1 MVCQYLLNETHSL
14 IECRPPPIV
23 CHASLCPLCHKWLGL
38 ARPIY
43 MVVYTRH
50 FWQGNCQ
57 VYGHIRCILY
67 TVLAKPVNGVNH
79 VPSLLHH
86 WSLSLCFFAT
96 VAWGVSAAFQ
106 HLPRQPLFPPMD
118 AQPTQKCLEDDA
130 VEPVGSV
137 TARYIKP
144 GSYRY
149 LRLARTIYIHRIRP
163 YIWWFPCHNYGIYT
177 RYIWFWPTLQI

>member
-1 MVCQYLLNETHSL
+1 V
-14 IECRPPPIV
+14 
-23 CHASLCPLCHKWLGL
+23 
-38 ARPIY
+38 
-43 MVVYTRH
+43 
-50 FWQGNCQ
+50 F
-57 VYGHIRCILY
+57 
-67 TVLAKPVNGVNH
+67 
-79 VPSLLHH
+79 HH
-86 WSLSLCFFAT
+86 WSLSLCFFAS